1 MTSPDESN
9 IDHSHAGEM
18 IVYRTE
24 DGHTEVQLR
33 PVEGTV
39 WLTQAQMAE
48 LYDTSIPN
56 VNQVIRR
63 ILDDGEVT
71 EATINSELMVRQEGG
86 RQVRREVKH
95 YNLDMVLAVGYRVT
109 TPRAVQFRQWAS
121 TVLHEYLIKGFAMND
136 ARLKDPQGVDYFD
149 ELLKRIREIRASEQ
163 RFYAK
168 VRELFKVSSVD
179 YDANSAVARNFFATI
194 QNKLLFAVTG
204 MTAGEVVVARCN
216 AEKPDMGLTSYKGS
230 AVRKADVSVA
240 KNYLSKDELDELER
254 LTVMFL
260 DYAEDRSLRREQIRM
275 ADWVIMADKFID
287 FNEREVLRHAGRISH
302 DETLRISAERYAK
315 FDSARRQLQEHAD
328 DLAELEAI
336 QSEIEERKRP

>member
-1 MTSPDESN
+1 
-9 IDHSHAGEM
+9 M

-24 DGHTEVQLR
+24 DGRTEVHLR
-33 PVEGTV
+33 PVRGTV

-48 LYDTSIPN
+48 LYGTSVPN

-63 ILDDGEVT
+63 ILDDGEAT

-136 ARLKDPQGVDYFD
+136 ARLKDPQGADYFD
-149 ELLKRIREIRASEQ
+149 ELLERIREIRASEQ

-168 VRELFKVSSVD
+168 VRELFKVSSAD
-179 YDANSAVARNFFATI
+179 YDGDSPVARNFFATI
-194 QNKLLFAVTG
+194 QNKLLFAVTR
-204 MTAGEVVVARCN
+204 MTAGELVVSRCD
-216 AEKPDMGLTSYKGS
+216 AEKPDMGLTSFKGS
-230 AVRKADVSVA
+230 VVRKADVSVA
-240 KNYLSKDELDELER
+240 KNYLTREELEELER

-260 DYAEDRSLRREQIRM
+260 DYAEDRSLRREQIHM
-275 ADWVIMADKFID
+275 ADWVIMTDKFIA

-302 DETLRISAERYAK
+302 DEAVRISGELYSK
-315 FDSARRQLQEHAD
+315 YDTARRQLQEHAE
-328 DLAELEAI
+328 DLAELRAI
-336 QSEIEERKRP
+336 QSEIEERNRP